1 MIHEGILPRKDKLT
15 VGTVKQTPRS
25 TNFTANPTRCCSSTT
40 MGRGEHDQIDPSL
53 IITEPRVPQPTAQA
67 QGLDQ
72 QEALG
77 VPKIPEMFNG

>member
-1 MIHEGILPRKDKLT
+1 
-15 VGTVKQTPRS
+15 
-25 TNFTANPTRCCSSTT
+25 